1 MSQDPVPF
9 TTETFEYDA
18 LDDTRTYIRLL
29 QLQKATRDGSIECNL
44 RAWPLGHCP
53 LYTAISYTW
62 GSPDKTTVILV
73 NGLSLTVRQNCADVL
88 SQASWYGDEFH
99 WVDAICIDQKNED
112 EKSHQVQVMREIYG
126 RAERVLA
133 CVGPH
138 SHDGDSRFLLK
149 ILKDHESTL
158 LAVVD
163 ELDTGITSS
172 WPMFRPPRSNAHQTL
187 RLARSVAWRLRFTIE
202 MHRRIFAAVHAMLSR
217 TYFERVWVAQ
227 ELYMASKPILLC
239 GADQCTMA
247 ALEGLLAI
255 SSISDFGRGRSDGAW
270 LNKHFYRYRTTKVWR
285 RMFHAVTH
293 HLDDAGELKKSGLP
307 TLLHYGGSRNRLP
320 ETSLS
325 RMVQTIHPLHCSDP
339 RDIIYATLGLLDPK
353 VASRIAVDYHKTT
366 FGLAIEVIP
375 MFFDEVAAQLE
386 LDGEIYH
393 GGSQA
398 GTLLRMLRPSDDDAH
413 YSRAIAIRTHREQ
426 QHVQGSAPLSRDR
439 TRTKV
444 NHWSGHRLWCFG
456 STWRMG
462 VNEPTTIANTT
473 ETLPGSHPGLVKVG
487 SKRGHLLAILP
498 NNVRNGDWLLQSAS
512 PWQLVC
518 PGLVLR
524 STAGGT
530 LAIISTAVFIRGE
543 LVGEG
548 PEGATTF
555 TINFDTED
563 LGTCLFHFTSFWRRP

>member
-1 MSQDPVPF
+1 
-9 TTETFEYDA
+9 
-18 LDDTRTYIRLL
+18 
-29 QLQKATRDGSIECNL
+29 
-44 RAWPLGHCP
+44 
-53 LYTAISYTW
+53 
-62 GSPDKTTVILV
+62 
-73 NGLSLTVRQNCADVL
+73 
-88 SQASWYGDEFH
+88 
-99 WVDAICIDQKNED
+99 
-112 EKSHQVQVMREIYG
+112 
-126 RAERVLA
+126 
-133 CVGPH
+133 
-138 SHDGDSRFLLK
+138 
-149 ILKDHESTL
+149 
-158 LAVVD
+158 
-163 ELDTGITSS
+163 
-172 WPMFRPPRSNAHQTL
+172 
-187 RLARSVAWRLRFTIE
+187 

-227 ELYMASKPILLC
+227 ELYMASKPMLLC
-239 GADQCTMA
+239 GADQCAMA

-270 LNKHFYRYRTTKVWR
+270 LNKHFYRYRTTKVWQ

-307 TLLHYGGSRNRLP
+307 TLLHYGGSRNKLP

-339 RDIIYATLGLLDPK
+339 RDIIYATLGLLDPQ
-353 VASRIAVDYHKTT
+353 VASRISVDYHKTT
-366 FGLAIEVIP
+366 FGLATEVIP

-386 LDGEIYH
+386 LDGAIDH

-413 YSRAIAIRTHREQ
+413 YSRAIAVRTHREQ
-426 QHVQGSAPLSRDR
+426 QHVQGSAPLSGDR

-444 NHWSGHRLWCFG
+444 NHWSGHRIWCCG

-462 VNEPTTIANTT
+462 LNQPTTIANTT
-473 ETLPGSHPGLVKVG
+473 ETPPGSHPGLVKVE

-498 NNVRNGDWLLQSAS
+498 NNVRNGDWLLQTAS

-524 STAGGT
+524 STAEGV
-530 LAIISTAVFIRGE
+530 LDIISTAVFIRSE
-543 LVGEG
+543 LASEG
-548 PEGATTF
+548 PGSATAF

-563 LGTCLFHFTSFWRRP
+563 LATCLFHFTSFWRRPGPAPQLPARPAGVETIVSPDLPSGVYRPPEIIEQNLAFYYADSLYGKSRADFADYFAVHPCCESGSSYGEAVMAEERRRAASPENLLLVITPWIEPKATEIWPDS